1 MVTAAAEPAPVST
14 PRFDYPVAESPVC
27 DVVMK
32 GGVTSGV
39 VYPLA
44 ICELAT
50 VYRFKSIGGTSAG
63 AIAAVATA
71 AAEYRRRKHGS
82 VEGFELLERLPHWV
96 GAPTRRDG
104 RALDRTNLVSVFQ
117 PHPDTASVFDTA
129 IAAIKRPR
137 RKVLGLV
144 GAGTRRFRLWALLGA
159 LPGLVVSAA
168 LALLL
173 WAAFGPVPAA
183 IVAAAALLTLL
194 VSLFAIAPEPSS
206 APGDVPAAAQANG
219 PGKASWI
226 MVGAVAVLLTPL
238 TLIAAGA
245 AAGALAGLGRRAW
258 RTLRPPLGFGLCPGG
273 GHEPSGRHPLA
284 TDAPPAPL
292 SVWLADLIDELA
304 GEGTTHE
311 PLTFGDLWWARDGAK
326 PPVDDLRKMPERERT
341 IHLATITTSL
351 TLGRPYRLPFEATA
365 FPGGNVPFYLREGEL
380 KTFFSGRVATF
391 IEERAREK
399 AEREGIAP
407 PPGYLPFPDAPDV
420 PVVFAARLSLSFPIL
435 LSAVPLYVL
444 DDDGRPL
451 RCWFSDGGI
460 ASNFPIHFFDAPLPR
475 WPTFGINLRGPRAAH
490 PSMEAWLDD
499 YSDTT
504 AESWEEI
511 EDVRQ
516 FFDSLKDT
524 MQNWL
529 DNAQRRL
536 PAGRDRIAQIPF
548 AHDEGGLNLF
558 MSGPVI
564 DTLSERGRQ
573 AGALL
578 RERFTEPQPDDE
590 PSWEAHRWV
599 RYRTSM
605 RVLAGY
611 LRALS
616 RGWGEAPPGWGPP
629 PDSDPLVTGTS
640 YHDLLRRGPADPPA
654 VLPWASEE
662 RRAQAQADTEQLVRL
677 ARAWANAFE
686 NAPILPEPDLRAAP
700 RV

>member
-1 MVTAAAEPAPVST
+1 VSAAAEPAPVSR
-14 PRFDYPVAESPVC
+14 PRFHYPVAESPVC
-27 DVVMK
+27 DIVMK

-96 GAPTRRDG
+96 GAPAREDG

-117 PHPDTASVFDTA
+117 PHPDTAAVFDTV

-137 RKVLGLV
+137 RKLLGLV
-144 GAGTRRFRLWALLGA
+144 GAGTRRFRLWALAGA
-159 LPGLVVSAA
+159 LPGLLVSAGI
-168 LALLL
+168 ALLL
-173 WAAFGPVPAA
+173 WAAFGPVAAA
-183 IVAAAALLTLL
+183 ILAAAALLTLL
-194 VSLFAIAPEPSS
+194 ASLFAIGPEPTSV
-206 APGDVPAAAQANG
+206 PEDVQAAAPPNG
-219 PGKASWI
+219 HGKARWI
-226 MVGAVAVLLTPL
+226 LAGAVAVLLTPL

-258 RTLRPPLGFGLCPGG
+258 TTLRPSLGFGLCPGG
-273 GHEPSGRHPLA
+273 GDEPPGQHPLA

-304 GEGTTHE
+304 GEGVTHR
-311 PLTFGDLWWARDGAK
+311 PLTFGDLWWARDGEK
-326 PPVDDLRKMPERERT
+326 PPVDELRKMPERERT

-365 FPGGNVPFYLREGEL
+365 FPGGNVPLFLREGEL
-380 KTFFSGRVATF
+380 KTFFSSRVATF

-399 AEREGIAP
+399 AERDGIVP

-444 DDDGRPL
+444 DDAGQPL

-490 PSMEAWLDD
+490 PSMDAWLDD

-504 AESWEEI
+504 VESWEEI

-516 FFDSLKDT
+516 FLDSLKDT

-578 RERFTEPQPDDE
+578 RERFTEPQPDDQ

-616 RGWGEAPPGWGPP
+616 RGWGEAPPDWGPP
-629 PDSDPLVTGTS
+629 PDSDPLVTGRS
-640 YHDLLRRGPADPPA
+640 YHDLLQRALSDPPA
-654 VLPWASEE
+654 VLGWASEE